1 MWETDQPQA
10 SLRGARRSQQRGA
23 AAVEFAVIAVAF
35 FMFLFGI
42 MELARIVYMYN
53 TLAEATR
60 GAAKAASNID
70 FKNTGKL
77 DTARQQ
83 AIFRTT
89 SGELVIGKPITEKN
103 IVIDY
108 LSLERQGS
116 GALVMQP
123 IPTGSLPAC
132 PSRNR
137 QNCLE
142 NPYSSSCI
150 RLVRVRVCSVA
161 NNNCERVTYEPIF
174 WQFSFGGSLPNSTTI
189 VTAETLG
196 YSAGDALCP

>member
-1 MWETDQPQA
+1 MWEADQHKA
-10 SLRGARRSQQRGA
+10 SLRGAGRFVQRGF
-23 AAVEFAVIAVAF
+23 AAVEFSLIAFWF
-35 FMFLFGI
+35 FLFLFGI

-60 GAAKAASNID
+60 SAAKSASNID
-70 FKNTGKL
+70 FNNTAKL
-77 DTARQQ
+77 DSARQQ
-83 AIFRTT
+83 AIFRSS
-89 SGELVIGKPITEKN
+89 SGELVIGKPITDKN

-108 LSLERQGS
+108 MFLERQGN
-116 GALVMQP
+116 
-123 IPTGSLPAC
+123 GSLLMKPIATASLPTC

-142 NPYSSSCI
+142 NPYSASCI
-150 RLVRVRVCSVA
+150 RLVRVRVCVEG
-161 NNNCERVTYEPIF
+161 NNNCDRVPYEPLF
-174 WQFSFGGSLPNSTTI
+174 WELLSGVPLPNSTTI